1 MKKIFT
7 LLAVCIFAMAAQAQ
21 DIHIRVKCDTAPFI
35 WSWGSPNPDYNS
47 NGDID
52 PWPGTKQLTDTW
64 TDPDTGDKFWEF
76 TVPEGAYPLSL
87 LFNNGASEGT
97 KQTGDINSVRSD
109 RYFILSWGDDTN
121 PVSLVDVTKDY
132 TEVPDAEVN
141 TVSLAG
147 NNNGWSGDVDWFDVV
162 EAGKKFSMTID
173 ASASGFADENLW
185 QFKFRPNAQD
195 WVGYWDVYYDD
206 ENNPDPEDGR
216 APKSSAP
223 SWLGENGGNF
233 MIDLDKD
240 TRETKTYTITV
251 TWGGGKEAGK
261 NWNFDISGPTSGIS
275 TVKALNTASNA
286 PIYNLQGQRVN
297 DSFRGIAIQ
306 NGRKFVVKGEKN

>member
-21 DIHIRVKCDTAPFI
+21 DIHIRVQCDTAPFI

-76 TVPEGAYPLSL
+76 TVPEGAYPISL

-97 KQTGDINSVRSD
+97 KKTADINSVKSD
-109 RYFILSWGDDTN
+109 RYFILSWGDETSG
-121 PVSLVDVTKDY
+121 VSLVDITTDY
-132 TEVPDAEVN
+132 TELPDAEVN

-147 NNNGWSGDVDWFDVV
+147 NHNGWSGDSQWFDVV
-162 EAGKKFSMTID
+162 ETGKKFQLTVD
-173 ASASGFADENLW
+173 ASAEGFAEENLW
-185 QFKFRPNAQD
+185 KFKFRPNGQE

-216 APKSSAP
+216 APKSTAP
-223 SWLGENGGNF
+223 SWLGATDDGNF
-233 MIDLDKD
+233 LIDLEED
-240 TRETKTYTITV
+240 TRATKTYTITI

-261 NWNFDISGPTSGIS
+261 NWAFEITGPATGIE
-275 TVKALNTASNA
+275 TIKAIQEKSNA
-286 PIYNLQGQRVN
+286 PIYNLQGQRISGN
-297 DSFRGIAIQ
+297 YRGIAIQ
-306 NGRKFVVKGEKN
+306 NGKKVVVK

>member
-21 DIHIRVKCDTAPFI
+21 DIHIRVMCDTAPFI

-47 NGDID
+47 NGVID
-52 PWPGTKQLTDTW
+52 PWPGTKQLTDKW
-64 TDPDTGDKFWEF
+64 IDDETGDEFWEL
-76 TVPEGAYPLSL
+76 TIPEGAYPLSL

-121 PVSLVDVTKDY
+121 PVSLVDVTEYY
-132 TEVPDAEVN
+132 TDLPDAEVN

-162 EAGKKFSMTID
+162 EAGKKFSVTID

-233 MIDLDKD
+233 MIDLEED

-306 NGRKFVVKGEKN
+306 NGRKFVVK